1 MMVLT
6 AIILAGGLGTRLR
19 SVVADRPKVL
29 AEIHERPFLAYLLDQ
44 LTVVG
49 VRNVVICTGYLG
61 EQVRSI
67 FGNSYG
73 KMELDYSQESSPMGT
88 GGALRLALPKLESDP
103 VLVMNGDAF
112 CTINLEGF
120 YAWHRAR
127 RARASL
133 ALIKVN
139 DAARYGQV
147 QVDPDGVVVHFAEKS
162 DGSGPAWVNAGVYLM
177 DRALLETIET
187 NRMVSLEKES
197 FPAWIGKGL
206 YGYLCEGRFLDIGTP
221 QSYAEAERFFASEVH
236 L

>member
-1 MMVLT
+1 MNLT
-6 AIILAGGLGTRLR
+6 ATILAGGMGTRLR

-44 LTVVG
+44 LAAAG

-61 EQVRSI
+61 ERVRAI

-73 KMELDYSQESSPMGT
+73 EMQLHYSQESSPMGT
-88 GGALRLALPKLESDP
+88 AGALRLALPKLESDP

-112 CTINLEGF
+112 CAIDLERF
-120 YAWHRAR
+120 YAWHGNRG
-127 RARASL
+127 ARATM

-139 DAARYGQV
+139 NAARYGRV
-147 QVDPDGVVVHFAEKS
+147 QVDPEGVVVHFAEKS
-162 DGSGPAWVNAGVYLM
+162 EGSGPAWVNAGIYLV

-187 NRMVSLEKES
+187 NRLVSLEKEI

-221 QSYAEAERFFASEVH
+221 QSYADAERFFASEVH
-236 L
+236 P